1 MLSANVVLRFWHFQ
15 IGRELIHDSFSHHI
29 HCVGSRFWRSLSLTE
44 AESQD
49 LHDNAAKPQLCW
61 VRYFI
66 FWCILGCW
74 DVFIS
79 VGGRSQIG
87 IASNICKLS
96 AIFNEKW
103 TELQLKSSKYCAG
116 NTVLLAIVSIHWN
129 NQHSS
134 PRPLRKTIRRRF
146 PALTSNADLGP
157 ALFWTSFEASR
168 FFRTLMSIDKVHVT
182 LAMLRIW

>member
-1 MLSANVVLRFWHFQ
+1 MLSANVVLRFWAFQ
-15 IGRELIHDSFSHHI
+15 TGRQLINDSFSLHI
-29 HCVGSRFWRSLSLTE
+29 PCVGSRFWRSLSLTE

-87 IASNICKLS
+87 KVSNICKPS
-96 AIFNEKW
+96 AVFNEKW
-103 TELQLKSSKYCAG
+103 TELQLQSSKYCAG
-116 NTVLLAIVSIHWN
+116 NAALLAMVSIHWN

-134 PRPLRKTIRRRF
+134 PRPLRKTNPKTFSCTDI
-146 PALTSNADLGP
+146 
-157 ALFWTSFEASR
+157 
-168 FFRTLMSIDKVHVT
+168 
-182 LAMLRIW
+182 

>member
-1 MLSANVVLRFWHFQ
+1 MLSANVVLRFWPFQ

-29 HCVGSRFWRSLSLTE
+29 PCVGSRFWRSLSLTE

-61 VRYFI
+61 VRHFI
-66 FWCILGCW
+66 FWCILVCW

-103 TELQLKSSKYCAG
+103 PELQLKSSKYCAG
-116 NTVLLAIVSIHWN
+116 NTVQWFLSIETINTALQALCEKKSEDVFLHWHLTQILAQLYSGHLSKLHVFS
-129 NQHSS
+129 
-134 PRPLRKTIRRRF
+134 
-146 PALTSNADLGP
+146 ALWWVLTK
-157 ALFWTSFEASR
+157 F
-168 FFRTLMSIDKVHVT
+168 M
-182 LAMLRIW
+182 